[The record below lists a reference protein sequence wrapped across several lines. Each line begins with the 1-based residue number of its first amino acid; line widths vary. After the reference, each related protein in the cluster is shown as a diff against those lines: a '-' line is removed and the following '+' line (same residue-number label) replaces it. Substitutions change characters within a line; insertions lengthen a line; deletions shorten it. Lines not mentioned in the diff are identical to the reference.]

1 MITHLLALVVGLVA
15 GILISRKN
23 RAKLESAES
32 KARSLLDA
40 LKGK

>member
-1 MITHLLALVVGLVA
+1 MITHLLALAVGLVA

-32 KARSLLDA
+32 KARSLLDS